1 VQVDQLEGLSKDSY
15 NISTFY
21 ERNKLSARLSY
32 GWRSEYL
39 VTVQDCCIG
48 TPVWQDDYGQLDAS
62 VRYRFTDML
71 ELSLSGSNLL
81 GEEAVLTQ
89 QIENSEDGGK
99 RLKFATNQS
108 DTRYTLSLRMQF

>member
-1 VQVDQLEGLSKDSY
+1 MDQLEGLSKDAY
-15 NISTFY
+15 NVSMFY

-32 GWRSEYL
+32 NWRAEYL

-62 VRYRFTDML
+62 IRHRINDMV
-71 ELSLSGSNLL
+71 ELSLSGSNLTDEKAL
-81 GEEAVLTQ
+81 LTQ
-89 QIENSEDGGK
+89 QMENSADGGK
-99 RLKFATNQS
+99 RLKYSINQS